1 MLNVLHVSAECSPFV
16 KIGGLAD
23 VVGSLPNEIKRLKGV
38 DVRVILPF
46 YKSIPK
52 KYKDKIVDVA
62 NFKFDFEFEELYV
75 GIKFLKKGN
84 IIYYFIDNN
93 FYFGSRDNVYNYGDE
108 FKRFAYFQ
116 LAVLES
122 LKYLDFDVDI
132 IHVHDWHTAMIPL
145 LLEKSI
151 SL

>member
-1 MLNVLHVSAECSPFV
+1 MNNMLNVLHVSAECSPFV

-52 KYKDKIVDVA
+52 KYKDKIENVT

-75 GIKFLKKGN
+75 GIKSLKKGN

-116 LAVLES
+116 
-122 LKYLDFDVDI
+122 
-132 IHVHDWHTAMIPL
+132 
-145 LLEKSI
+145 
-151 SL
+151 